1 MKTDT
6 QIMNEIAIKT
16 GYLKELP
23 KEQSEAQKKLLLEMY
38 KDISNLCDE
47 HGLVYMMG
55 GGTCL
60 GTVRHQGY
68 IPWDDDLDI
77 MLPRDS
83 YEKLIVLL
91 SNSLLGDKYEYDTPN
106 KEKDCKNTFLK
117 IYRKGTYDVEIT
129 SENAPGPKGIFI
141 DVFPM
146 DYAPANTFKR
156 KAKALFSDF
165 LQAVCSCVL
174 YVEYPSELYK
184 EFMLQTDEGRKRYK
198 HRMFLGKCFGIIPH
212 RKWVWWFDQLN
223 ATSKKTPYITIPTGR
238 KHYWGECRPASV
250 YLPVRK
256 GTFEGLEV
264 NLPNDVET
272 YLTSMY
278 KNYMDVP
285 PVEKRERHF
294 VYKFKL
300 PEE

>member
-91 SNSLLGDKYEYDTPN
+91 SNNLLGDKYEYDTPN

-146 DYAPANTFKR
+146 DNAPANPFKR
-156 KAKALFSDF
+156 RVKALFSDF

-174 YVEYPSELYK
+174 YVEYPSMLYK
-184 EFMLQTDEGRKRYK
+184 EFMLQTAEGRKRYRQ
-198 HRMFLGKCFGIIPH
+198 RMFLGKFFSIIPH

-223 ATSKKTPYITIPTGR
+223 AKSKKTPYITIPTGR
-238 KHYWGECRPASV
+238 KHYLGECRPASV

-256 GTFEGLEV
+256 GTFEGFEV

-285 PVEKRERHF
+285 PIEKRERHF

>member
-1 MKTDT
+1 
-6 QIMNEIAIKT
+6 
-16 GYLKELP
+16 
-23 KEQSEAQKKLLLEMY
+23 
-38 KDISNLCDE
+38 
-47 HGLVYMMG
+47 MG

-91 SNSLLGDKYEYDTPN
+91 SNNLLGDKYEYDTPN

-174 YVEYPSELYK
+174 YVEYPSKLYK

-198 HRMFLGKCFGIIPH
+198 HRMLLGKFFGIIPH
-212 RKWVWWFDQLN
+212 RKWVWWFDKLN

-238 KHYWGECRPASV
+238 KHYLGECRPASV

-256 GTFEGLEV
+256 AIFEGLEV
-264 NLPNDVET
+264 NIPNDVET